1 MWAAGEGGIT
11 KGPVDLSSAR
21 TVPSGSV
28 GTGRAAK
35 HDPRPG
41 RNQLLLAFI
50 LLAGL
55 AATLALNWPGQMSYD
70 SVSQLAEARA
80 GFYHSW
86 HPPVMAWLMRQ
97 FDGLLPGT
105 GLFILFN
112 GALAL
117 FAFWS
122 FAQPR
127 RATALTL
134 VLALLAMMTPQWLL
148 YQGTVWKDVLFADA
162 ALAGFAAL
170 ARAAG
175 GNRLWCIPAIPLFA
189 LAMMARQNGL
199 VIVPVAAMALGALLW
214 RRTSP
219 GRAAAGALL
228 FLALTAG
235 LAFAG
240 EALLAL
246 HGDRG
251 ADAAD
256 EIRLAQS
263 YDLAGMMKHDP
274 AFRPARLE
282 AQDAALA
289 ELLRTRGVALY
300 TPVWS
305 DPLVNDEA
313 MHGAI
318 TDAPAGLVFA
328 QWRDAVLRH
337 PLLYLAT
344 RWPVF
349 AWVVATPD
357 LDACHALYTG
367 VDGPPDLLRELGL
380 KPVWRTQDELHNRYG
395 LLLQGTPLFSHLA
408 FGALALGLLAFLL
421 WRRRDGDLAA
431 AGLLAAALAFS
442 ASFFVV
448 AIACDYRYLY
458 FLDLAAM
465 AGALAAAARKN

>member
-1 MWAAGEGGIT
+1 MKRYGL
-11 KGPVDLSSAR
+11 PVIL
-21 TVPSGSV
+21 
-28 GTGRAAK
+28 
-35 HDPRPG
+35 
-41 RNQLLLAFI
+41 I

-55 AATLALNWPGQMSYD
+55 AAMLALNWPGQMSYD
-70 SVSQLAEARA
+70 SVAQLAEARA

-122 FAQPR
+122 FAQPK
-127 RATALTL
+127 RATALT
-134 VLALLAMMTPQWLL
+134 VILALLAMATPQWLL
-148 YQGTVWKDVLFADA
+148 YQGIVWKDVLVADA

-175 GNRLWCIPAIPLFA
+175 GNRLWYFPAILLFA

-199 VIVPVAAMALGALLW
+199 VIVPVAAMALSAVLW

-219 GRAAAGALL
+219 GRALAGALL
-228 FLALTAG
+228 FLVLTAG

-246 HGDRG
+246 HGDHG

-263 YDLAGMMKHDP
+263 YDLAGMMKRDP
-274 AFRPARLE
+274 AFHPARLE
-282 AQDAALA
+282 AGDPALA
-289 ELLRTRGVALY
+289 GLLRARGVALY
-300 TPVWS
+300 TPVWI

-313 MHGAI
+313 LHGAI
-318 TDAPAGLVFA
+318 TEAPASLVFA
-328 QWRDAVLRH
+328 QWRDAVLGH

-344 RWPVF
+344 RWAAF
-349 AWVVATPD
+349 TWVVATPD

-367 VDGPPDLLRELGL
+367 VDGPPALLAELGL
-380 KPVWRTQDELHNRYG
+380 QQDWRPQDELHNRYG
-395 LLLQGTPLFSHLA
+395 LLLRDTPLFSHLA
-408 FGALALGLLAFLL
+408 FGSLALALLVFLL
-421 WRRRDGDLAA
+421 WRRRDSDLIT
-431 AGLLAAALAFS
+431 AGLLAAALTFS

-465 AGALAAAARKN
+465 AGALAAASRPDMLKPDTGR